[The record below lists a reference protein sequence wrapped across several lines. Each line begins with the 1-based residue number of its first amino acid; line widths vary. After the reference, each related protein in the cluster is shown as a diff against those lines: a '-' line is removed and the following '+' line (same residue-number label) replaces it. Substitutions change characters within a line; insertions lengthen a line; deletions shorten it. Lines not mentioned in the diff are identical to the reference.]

1 MDAKKVIAGL
11 KSVAVNNNVND
22 IVIRNVNVTEMST
35 YARVAITVDK
45 PIKGMVQN
53 PNFGVDAATL
63 PEGTNVTDE
72 YIEGTT
78 NVIFVSNF
86 SLIANLR
93 EIPEVAFAGNTLLE
107 KPKALGVILSG
118 AKINVLQEVVAEGQ
132 NYSNPFSDNP
142 TPVVVKHNSFYNHI
156 YDIRLSDFGEKMVME
171 LAKHIMFD

>member
-1 MDAKKVIAGL
+1 MDAKKVIANL
-11 KSVAVNNNVND
+11 KSVAANNVIND
-22 IVIRNVNVTEMST
+22 ITIRNINVTEMST
-35 YARVAITVDK
+35 YARVAITLDK
-45 PIKGMVQN
+45 AVKGMIQN
-53 PNFGVDAATL
+53 PNFGVATNTV
-63 PEGTNVTDE
+63 PAGTNVADE
-72 YIEGTT
+72 YIEGET

-118 AKINVLQEVVAEGQ
+118 AKINILQEVVAEGQ
-132 NYSNPFSDNP
+132 EYNNPFSDNP
-142 TPVVVKHNSFYNHI
+142 TSMVVKHNSFYNHV

>member
-22 IVIRNVNVTEMST
+22 IIIRNINITEMST
-35 YARVAITVDK
+35 YARVAITLDK
-45 PIKGMVQN
+45 PVKGMVQN
-53 PNFGVDAATL
+53 PNFGIDVNTVPA
-63 PEGTNVTDE
+63 GTNVTDE
-72 YIEGTT
+72 YVEGET

-107 KPKALGVILSG
+107 KPKAIGVILSG
-118 AKINVLQEVVAEGQ
+118 AKINVLQEAVAEGQ
-132 NYSNPFSDNP
+132 EYKNPFSDNP
-142 TPVVVKHNSFYNHI
+142 TPMVVKHNSFYNHV

-171 LAKHIMFD
+171 LAKHIMFE